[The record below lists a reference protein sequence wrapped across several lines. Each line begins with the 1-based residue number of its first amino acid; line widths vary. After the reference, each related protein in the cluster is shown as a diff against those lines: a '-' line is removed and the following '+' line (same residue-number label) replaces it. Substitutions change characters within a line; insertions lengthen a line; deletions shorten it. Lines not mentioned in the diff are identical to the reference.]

1 MKVKFL
7 VDKTI
12 DGKEYFW
19 GMQYEYELF
28 DENLL
33 NEFEEANEIK
43 IIGRQEQ
50 LEKGIEEKEEK
61 EDIKEEIKEEVKKE
75 IKRKRK
81 TKKE

>member
-1 MKVKFL
+1 MRVKFL
-7 VDKTI
+7 VDKVI
-12 DGKEYFW
+12 DGKQYYW

-43 IIGRQEQ
+43 IIGRQEPQ
-50 LEKGIEEKEEK
+50 EKVIKEKEEEK
-61 EDIKEEIKEEVKKE
+61 EDIKEEVKKE